1 MRSIFFLIA
10 AVLLSFTTRASDHTI
25 KLYALDCG
33 RLEMFDIGTFADD
46 GTFDGQSAKLAVPC
60 FLIRH
65 PKGILLWDLG
75 INEAIAAKPAGEK
88 AVWGI
93 MTMPHT
99 LTGQLAT
106 LGLTP
111 DDIDMVALSHWH
123 PDHSGNL
130 GLFKKTRIILQK
142 SEYSFLQSAVGAEI
156 GLPTLAAANV
166 TTFDQDYD
174 VFADGTAI
182 IHAMPGHTA
191 GHAILELALEKAGT
205 LLFSGD
211 LYILK
216 ASRLHKAVPTINTD
230 AAATRQSLDTFE
242 ALAKRTSARIIIQ
255 HDIPTF
261 KQLPTFPAYLE

>member
-1 MRSIFFLIA
+1 MRPIFFLVA
-10 AVLLSFTTRASDHTI
+10 ALLLSFTTNASDNSI

-33 RLEMFDIGTFADD
+33 RLEMFNIGTFASD

-65 PKGILLWDLG
+65 PKGTLLWDLG
-75 INEAIAAKPAGEK
+75 IDEAVAALPDGQK

-93 MTMPHT
+93 MTVPHT
-99 LTGQLAT
+99 LTGQLAI

-111 DDIDMVALSHWH
+111 EDIDMVALSHWH

-130 GLFKKTRIILQK
+130 GLFKKARVILQR
-142 SEYSFLQSAVGAEI
+142 SEYSFMASAAGAEA
-156 GLPTLAAANV
+156 GLPTLTATNL
-166 TTFDQDYD
+166 TTFDQNYD
-174 VFADGTAI
+174 VFGDGTAV

-191 GHAILELALEKAGT
+191 GHAILELALDKAGT

-211 LYILK
+211 LYIIQ
-216 ASRLHKAVPTINTD
+216 ASRLHKAIPTINTD

-242 ALAKRTSARIIIQ
+242 ALATRTSARIIIQ
-255 HDIPTF
+255 HDMPTF
-261 KQLPTFPAYLE
+261 RQLPTFPNYME